1 MNPSNVG
8 KAIEYDKVPNVAIV
22 FLDNYPKIRSSLSG
36 QAKKEFQAVLRRF
49 REIDDEDVQY
59 FASQI
64 DE

>member
-1 MNPSNVG
+1 MP
-8 KAIEYDKVPNVAIV
+8 IV
-22 FLDNYPKIRSSLSG
+22 FLDNYPKVRASLSG
-36 QAKKEFQAVLRRF
+36 QGKKEFQAVFRRF